1 MGKIQELYETRV
13 RPMVPAERLQLAR
26 LILDDL
32 ARSESPV
39 DVSDEWGDDDLAEV
53 AAYSARQADRSADAA
68 DAADDGDDGDGS
80 RP

>member
-1 MGKIQELYETRV
+1 MGKIQDLYNTRV

-32 ARSESPV
+32 APAESAV

-53 AAYSARQADRSADAA
+53 AAYSAQQGNQHTPESGAGNA
-68 DAADDGDDGDGS
+68 S
-80 RP
+80 R